1 VNPIVYHIASGQ
13 AFLTGVVLIILAAL
27 LSLRENRIMQRVMVL
42 SFLVGVILVAVSSTP
57 LPWWFYGVAD
67 VVTLVWL
74 GTLFT
79 KRWRKVAAE
88 ALVGVWLLG
97 LLLEVPYHLT
107 PGVEPVSL
115 RRLTVIGDSVTAGL
129 GDTETETWPR
139 ILSREQDIAVQD
151 LSHVGDTVASAR
163 KRVAAT
169 ELKSPLVLLE
179 IGGNDILG
187 STTPAQFATNLDAL
201 LSELESPGRQLVM
214 LELPLPPFYHAYGRI
229 QRELARKHKVK
240 LVPKRV
246 LLSIIAGG
254 DATLDSIHLSQ
265 AGQQNMAEVV
275 WGIIGSG
282 YGTD

>member
-1 VNPIVYHIASGQ
+1 MNPIVYHIASGQ
-13 AFLTGVVLIILAAL
+13 AFFTGVVLVLLAAL
-27 LSLRENRIMQRVMVL
+27 LSLRESSLARRVMVL

-57 LPWWFYGVAD
+57 LPWWFYGVAG

-74 GTLFT
+74 GTAFQ
-79 KRWRKVAAE
+79 KRWRKRAAE
-88 ALVGVWLLG
+88 AVVGVWLVG

-107 PGVEPVSL
+107 PSVGPVSSHS
-115 RRLTVIGDSVTAGL
+115 LTVIGDSVTAGL
-129 GDTETETWPR
+129 GDEDIETWPR

-169 ELKSPLVLLE
+169 EIESPLVLLE

-187 STTPAQFATNLDAL
+187 STTSAQFKTNLDAL
-201 LSELESPGRQLVM
+201 LTELATPGRQLVM

-229 QRELARKHKVK
+229 QRELARKHNVK

-246 LLSIIAGG
+246 FLSIIAGG

-282 YGTD
+282 YGSD

>member
-1 VNPIVYHIASGQ
+1 MNPIVYHIASGQ